1 MYIIGGCYS
10 THFCLL
16 YSLIEIDVIPALHV
30 HVLHVYTCIKVIVMK
45 IPSSL
50 LKLSLFA
57 CAQEVVQDAL
67 LRGCLPLA
75 QAYLLQ
81 RKTGP
86 HRNTEQVVGTRKSI
100 CMGL

>member
-1 MYIIGGCYS
+1 
-10 THFCLL
+10 
-16 YSLIEIDVIPALHV
+16 
-30 HVLHVYTCIKVIVMK
+30 MK

-86 HRNTEQVVGTRKSI
+86 HRNTEQVFGTHRSF
-100 CMGL
+100 CMGAVRVHTALYEPCTCILLLQRCMGTATIMLEV